1 MVQQRKTKFKVFRH
15 RADWIPKQYFD
26 VGSIQGNTGN
36 PSVRN
41 ITKTVLSLI
50 GELDY
55 MTSKEILN
63 FTFLRNIQQIKTKT
77 PKKAGVF
84 ALDKL

>member
-1 MVQQRKTKFKVFRH
+1 MVQQRKTKLKVFRH
-15 RADWIPKQYFD
+15 RAAWIPKKYFD
-26 VGSIQGNTGN
+26 IGSIQGHTGK

-41 ITKTVLSLI
+41 ITKMVLSLI
-50 GELDY
+50 GELDC